1 MATRRP
7 GRIDRRWP
15 AAAAAG
21 TCRYHPPTD
30 RPTNQPAPRPSI
42 DHSRPGP
49 ISIYNS
55 PSGRPGGGASV
66 SVCCSCSLG
75 VLSSQTSTATSA
87 RVFRAD
93 KVSSECLSLSSLVGA
108 AAGRPRPFPAR
119 PDSTRLRAARLRL
132 VAAGDDDDLPM
143 DGGPTTVRAISGRG
157 GARGTTRRH
166 RHRPVDVAVYTWRIL
181 SDRCSELSD
190 PVRCSVCIGQ
200 SPCTNTVEPL

>member
-1 MATRRP
+1 VATRRP

-15 AAAAAG
+15 AAAAG

-108 AAGRPRPFPAR
+108 AAAAGRPRPFPAR

-132 VAAGDDDDLPM
+132 VAAGDDDLPL

-166 RHRPVDVAVYTWRIL
+166 TDT
-181 SDRCSELSD
+181 DRST
-190 PVRCSVCIGQ
+190 
-200 SPCTNTVEPL
+200 SPYIRGEYSRTGVPN